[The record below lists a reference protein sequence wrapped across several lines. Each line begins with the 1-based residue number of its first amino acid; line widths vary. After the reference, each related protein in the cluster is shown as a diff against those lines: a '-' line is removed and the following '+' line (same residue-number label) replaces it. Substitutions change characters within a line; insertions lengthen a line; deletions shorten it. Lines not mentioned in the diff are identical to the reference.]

1 MQNIPRSTAP
11 KITLRPS
18 AKILLR
24 KMIYFYGPI
33 LRSDLAECLD
43 VTSTTVTTNINVM
56 LTAGSLC
63 ELEDANSPEG
73 KIGRKASLI
82 DINAASH
89 YFIGVEIRQS
99 ARHICLTDYRGRV
112 LFKHSDIELIR
123 DYDENIRRVCSMI
136 CKLLSGSPVPR
147 ERISGIGIAIPGVV
161 DWENGVLLAHHQYRW
176 FNRNVREDIQRG
188 CSFDGII
195 AIGNDANARAL
206 GIQLYQ
212 REQFNGTSTLAYL
225 FVARGI
231 SCPFILRDTN
241 LHSRALGLGELGY
254 MLLTPP
260 NFGDSLGLG
269 GTLSSFSGERS
280 LADKCLAL
288 IAENKSPFLREICE
302 GKRPTIQQIL
312 QAQQQ
317 GESSV
322 CELIRQ
328 SLEYLGY
335 AICNVCNFILPDA
348 FIIDARVADS
358 AENRAYL
365 MSVIREHL
373 MLQDRTHT
381 QFHFVETNDF
391 NGARSAA
398 ALAIRA
404 QLNLI
409 ED

>member
-123 DYDENIRRVCSMI
+123 DYDENILRVCSMI

-212 REQFNGTSTLAYL
+212 REQFNGTSTLL
-225 FVARGI
+225 
-231 SCPFILRDTN
+231 
-241 LHSRALGLGELGY
+241 
-254 MLLTPP
+254 
-260 NFGDSLGLG
+260 
-269 GTLSSFSGERS
+269 
-280 LADKCLAL
+280 
-288 IAENKSPFLREICE
+288 KS
-302 GKRPTIQQIL
+302 
-312 QAQQQ
+312 
-317 GESSV
+317 
-322 CELIRQ
+322 
-328 SLEYLGY
+328 GY
-335 AICNVCNFILPDA
+335 AALVRTFDEQGRELQTHFLDLDGAPAMHTDGYYATEKAYDENGNVVEERCLDA
-348 FIIDARVADS
+348 QGNLVNPKKGCARIVRTYDENNECVSETYLDAAGNAAQG
-358 AENRAYL
+358 AEK
-365 MSVIREHL
+365 
-373 MLQDRTHT
+373 
-381 QFHFVETNDF
+381 
-391 NGARSAA
+391 
-398 ALAIRA
+398 
-404 QLNLI
+404 
-409 ED
+409 